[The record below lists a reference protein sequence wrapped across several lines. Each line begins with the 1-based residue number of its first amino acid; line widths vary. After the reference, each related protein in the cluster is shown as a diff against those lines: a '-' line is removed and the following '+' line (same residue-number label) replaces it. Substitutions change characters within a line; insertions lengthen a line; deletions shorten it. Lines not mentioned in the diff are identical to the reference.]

1 MSLSPP
7 RVVALDLALTVRASS
22 GDATA
27 FRQIYDRHA
36 PTVFRF
42 LVNLLGD
49 RAAADEATQETFV
62 RAHTRLRFMR
72 EGDKLLP
79 WLLGIARNVCM
90 ETRRR
95 NRRTE
100 PVEPDDI
107 DELDGHVGT
116 APNPESLLLS
126 READEILARA
136 LQRVPEERRAALLL
150 QMDHGLAYAEIA
162 EILDWSLAKVKV
174 EIHRARLRLRTEL
187 AKYIGETT

>member
-7 RVVALDLALTVRASS
+7 RLVGLDLALTVRASS

-36 PTVFRF
+36 PAVFRF
-42 LVNLLGD
+42 LVNLLGN
-49 RAAADEATQETFV
+49 RGAADEATQETFV
-62 RAHTRLRFMR
+62 RAHARLRFMR

-79 WLLGIARNVCM
+79 WLLGIARNVSFEM
-90 ETRRR
+90 LRK

-100 PVEPDDI
+100 SVDDE
-107 DELDGHVGT
+107 DLDARAGS
-116 APNPESLLLS
+116 ALNPEALLLR
-126 READEILARA
+126 READELLGRA
-136 LQRVPEERRAALLL
+136 LQRIPEERRAALILL
-150 QMDHGLAYAEIA
+150 MDHGLAYAEIA

-174 EIHRARLRLRTEL
+174 EIHRARLKLRAEL

>member
-7 RVVALDLALTVRASS
+7 RVVALDLALTVRACS
-22 GDATA
+22 GDASA

-36 PTVFRF
+36 PAVHRF
-42 LVNLLGD
+42 VGHVLAD

-62 RAHTRLRFMR
+62 RAHSRLPHMR

-90 ETRRR
+90 ETRRKA
-95 NRRTE
+95 RRTE
-100 PVEPDDI
+100 PVDD
-107 DELDGHVGT
+107 EKLDDRAGAAV
-116 APNPESLLLS
+116 NPETLLLA
-126 READEILARA
+126 READTLLARA
-136 LQRVPEERRAALLL
+136 LMHVPEERRAALLL

-162 EILDWSLAKVKV
+162 TILDWSLAKVKV
-174 EIHRARLRLRTEL
+174 EIHRARLRLRAEL